1 MKFPCFLFSTQIRSS
16 VGQVLKFWN
25 PDNGISYRYKNLL
38 PVGSLLCII
47 LIKIFSFFSYIW
59 GSSVSYIL
67 PHRFETVRKGMQ
79 LKWSK
84 LQSHHDNL
92 RLIRLSFCVPLFPS
106 ADYCLES
113 RHRGLDKMRHSD
125 QFATIPYSDSDHY
138 ERRQMAITFQSYSL
152 LPSYAP
158 LFNAVRTTCE
168 YV

>member
-1 MKFPCFLFSTQIRSS
+1 MGLVIAIKIFFLLES
-16 VGQVLKFWN
+16 
-25 PDNGISYRYKNLL
+25 
-38 PVGSLLCII
+38 II
-47 LIKIFSFFSYIW
+47 LIKILSFFSYIS

-92 RLIRLSFCVPLFPS
+92 RLIRLSFRVPLFPR
-106 ADYCLES
+106 AGYYLES
-113 RHRGLDKMRHSD
+113 RHGGLDKMRHSD

-152 LPSYAP
+152 LPSAP

>member
-1 MKFPCFLFSTQIRSS
+1 MGLVIAIKIVFL
-16 VGQVLKFWN
+16 LE
-25 PDNGISYRYKNLL
+25 
-38 PVGSLLCII
+38 SLLCII